1 MFKLIIT
8 PGVRTGG
15 KFTKKTACMD
25 NSKPTFEQLCD
36 PAYRRAQLITEK
48 SGAVFVIFNE
58 LNGLLN
64 KTRIAEDYFQRT
76 HAWFSQK
83 LNGCTLHKVQYG
95 FTESEYHQLAEAF
108 RDIARKLNIY
118 ADEIDAAA
126 MEEQ

>member
-1 MFKLIIT
+1 
-8 PGVRTGG
+8 
-15 KFTKKTACMD
+15 MD

-76 HAWFSQK
+76 HAW
-83 LNGCTLHKVQYG
+83 CTLHKVQYG

-118 ADEIDAAA
+118 ADEIEAAV
-126 MEEQ
+126 MEER